1 MSAPCLRSAALLG
14 GLLGLLILLY
24 AGIFAHRDVLGVDI
38 MEARNLI
45 TAREM
50 IETGHWFLP
59 TLHGEPR
66 LAKPPL
72 PHGSRPGPCCSAMP
86 GLDTD

>member
-1 MSAPCLRSAALLG
+1 MTSAPCLRSTALLG

-24 AGIFAHRDVLGVDI
+24 TGIFAHRALLGVDI

-50 IETGHWFLP
+50 IETGYWFLP
-59 TLHGEPR
+59 TLHGESR

-72 PHGSRPGPCCSAMP
+72 PTWLTAAAIRTYP
-86 GLDTD
+86 